1 MLIEK
6 DNYTLDD
13 IQSLIDNEVEESIHI
28 EYKSGEALDEK
39 NPDVRAITKEVSAF
53 ANADGGFL
61 IYGVKENNITHIPE
75 SICPVKNPKRNKEWL
90 EQKILLIT
98 PIISGIKIYPIRINN
113 NEELIYVVRVPKS
126 EDCPHMA
133 SDGHYYKKRNFS
145 SEPMEHYEVQ
155 EAFFRSKNPSLA
167 IMSCEFEQDFYNQEF
182 LPYFRAFIINK
193 SSAVAKSYKI
203 NIYFYVKGDYEVKS
217 VSLRNPNDEKVTS
230 FIKMSSNEFRT
241 SCRCKEDIYLNEVVT
256 LGNFFVD
263 FPDYNDIRNR
273 IFIRMVL
280 MFEGGNSELLYIN
293 SNKSLVFDSEEIDKI
308 MKENFNPYN
317 RDWL

>member
-1 MLIEK
+1 MLIEQ

-113 NEELIYVVRVPKS
+113 NEEL
-126 EDCPHMA
+126 
-133 SDGHYYKKRNFS
+133 
-145 SEPMEHYEVQ
+145 
-155 EAFFRSKNPSLA
+155 SL
-167 IMSCEFEQDFYNQEF
+167 
-182 LPYFRAFIINK
+182 
-193 SSAVAKSYKI
+193 
-203 NIYFYVKGDYEVKS
+203 
-217 VSLRNPNDEKVTS
+217 
-230 FIKMSSNEFRT
+230 
-241 SCRCKEDIYLNEVVT
+241 
-256 LGNFFVD
+256 
-263 FPDYNDIRNR
+263 
-273 IFIRMVL
+273 L
-280 MFEGGNSELLYIN
+280 MLLILY
-293 SNKSLVFDSEEIDKI
+293 
-308 MKENFNPYN
+308 
-317 RDWL
+317 